1 MLTLV
6 IPIGPALL
14 HQKIS
19 IFLYIGILSSAVYV
33 ELIEFIVNFKN
44 ISRQLFPIP

>member
-6 IPIGPALL
+6 LIDPVLP

-19 IFLYIGILSSAVYV
+19 IFLYIGILGTAVYV
-33 ELIEFIVNFKN
+33 EFIEFIVNFKK
-44 ISRQLFPIP
+44 F